1 MKKIF
6 FYCLITCLS
15 LTFITN
21 ELDASTNSSKMEH
34 SLNSFEV
41 QRLVNRLEEI
51 KSIDKTKMSRPE
63 KKKLR
68 TEVLSIAKRL
78 EHPEP
83 VIFISGGTLLLIIIL
98 LLILL

>member
-6 FYCLITCLS
+6 FYVMITCLS
-15 LTFITN
+15 LAISLN
-21 ELDASTNSSKMEH
+21 ELNASTNSSKIEN
-34 SLNSFEV
+34 SLNSFEA

-51 KSIDKTKMSRPE
+51 KSMDKTKMNRPE

-68 TEVLSIAKRL
+68 TEVLSIARRL
-78 EHPEP
+78 EHPGP
-83 VIFISGGTLLLIIIL
+83 IIFISGGTLLLIIIL

>member
-1 MKKIF
+1 M
-6 FYCLITCLS
+6 
-15 LTFITN
+15 TFATN
-21 ELDASTNSSKMEH
+21 ELNASTNSSKIEN

-51 KSIDKTKMSRPE
+51 KSMDKTKMSRPE

-68 TEVLSIAKRL
+68 VEVLSIAKKL

-83 VIFISGGTLLLIIIL
+83 VIFISGGTFLLILIQ